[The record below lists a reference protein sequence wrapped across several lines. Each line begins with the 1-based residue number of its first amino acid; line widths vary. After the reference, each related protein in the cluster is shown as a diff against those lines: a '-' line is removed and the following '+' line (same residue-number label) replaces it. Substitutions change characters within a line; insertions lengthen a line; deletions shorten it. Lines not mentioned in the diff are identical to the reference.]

1 MAHRAIGLLVLASLA
16 GCVTREIRASPAE
29 LEAARALFRAQQPAS
44 IKTADHGIVQVTPS
58 QRVGVV
64 DTANKRFDIRVDE
77 IMRDCAEHPSE
88 ANRLCELHGVQHVV
102 LGTERKTHEAVYL
115 APISMVVVGAMLGS
129 VIGVT
134 YCAWE
139 CDGLDQRAS
148 QVGVG
153 ALAVGLLWFI
163 AKHGIAR

>member
-1 MAHRAIGLLVLASLA
+1 MLVA

-29 LEAARALFRAQQPAS
+29 LEAARALFRAQQPARV
-44 IKTADHGIVQVTPS
+44 KTQEHGNVQVSPT
-58 QRVGVV
+58 QRVGIV

-77 IMRDCAEHPSE
+77 IMRDCADHPVE

-115 APISMVVVGAMLGS
+115 APISMIVVGAMVGS

-153 ALAVGLLWFI
+153 ALAFGLLYFI
-163 AKHGIAR
+163 ATHGIAR